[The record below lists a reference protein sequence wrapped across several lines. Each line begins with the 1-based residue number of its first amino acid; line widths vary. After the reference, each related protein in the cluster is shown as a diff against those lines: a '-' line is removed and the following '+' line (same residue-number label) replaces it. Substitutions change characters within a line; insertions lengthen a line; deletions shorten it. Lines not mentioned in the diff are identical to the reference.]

1 MEAAAFID
9 VLYAEAEK
17 AGLKE
22 FQICYDYRAGRS
34 LSVFEGKPEKSDNDE
49 TQQIVFD
56 VRLNGK
62 SENLFLKRCRRLPMR
77 RKLSETRLR
86 TQH

>member
-9 VLYAEAEK
+9 ALYAEAEK

-62 SENLFLKRCRRLPMR
+62 IGKFVFEARRRLPMR

>member
-9 VLYAEAEK
+9 ALYAEAEK

-56 VRLNGK
+56 
-62 SENLFLKRCRRLPMR
+62 
-77 RKLSETRLR
+77 
-86 TQH
+86 